1 MEENQKSFK
10 ILSDCA
16 EIAEL
21 LKNNPIIKSSQIHL
35 NIPHHKFI
43 TVLHEIEEFV
53 KVKVD
58 LTQTTVSIHMN
69 DIEFIFEKSNK

>member
-16 EIAEL
+16 EIAEQ
-21 LKNNPIIKSSQIHL
+21 LKNNPNITSSHIHL
-35 NIPHHKFI
+35 NIPHHQFI

-58 LTQTTVSIHMN
+58 LTQTTVSIYMN
-69 DIEFIFEKSNK
+69 DTEFIFQKSNK

>member
-1 MEENQKSFK
+1 MEENQKQFK

-21 LKNNPIIKSSQIHL
+21 LKNNPNINSSQIHL
-35 NIPHHKFI
+35 NIPNHKFLE
-43 TVLHEIEEFV
+43 VLHEIEEFV

-58 LTQTTVSIHMN
+58 LSQTIVSIYMN
-69 DIEFIFEKSNK
+69 EIEFIFQKSNK